1 MHGETSVGAGA
12 AGLMMSG
19 RLLPPL
25 LHIIS
30 INTKHSAVC
39 APPERGATPP
49 LSASKK
55 FNMKIAIH
63 WWWMVRWK
71 WINEFWLSSGW
82 NGAARRQYVFNCW
95 ICMFA
100 RSRRAVCECL
110 LSLYLLCAGAECE
123 FACARLYIW
132 MCMWGRNCCADA
144 NSFANHPA
152 AAARLRFP
160 ISYWPLAHNAD
171 IAKQGTYRILHT
183 AQFSAQKVTRTQHP
197 TVWFLLKGHKIAS
210 TGPANCTKFARV
222 EKSP

>member
-1 MHGETSVGAGA
+1 MMNGALEMNKWILA
-12 AGLMMSG
+12 LI
-19 RLLPPL
+19 RL
-25 LHIIS
+25 
-30 INTKHSAVC
+30 KWRR
-39 APPERGATPP
+39 APPICVQ
-49 LSASKK
+49 LL
-55 FNMKIAIH
+55 NMH
-63 WWWMVRWK
+63 VRS
-71 WINEFWLSSGW
+71 LSSCSVW
-82 NGAARRQYVFNCW
+82 MLA
-95 ICMFA
+95 
-100 RSRRAVCECL
+100 

-132 MCMWGRNCCADA
+132 MCMLGRNCCADA
-144 NSFANHPA
+144 NSFANHP